1 MNKLFEMK
9 NIFLAITIL
18 FAVAFKSDNPAC
30 EKAEFTFDN
39 SKWHFPSTVKE
50 VVLEHRLKYKPPG
63 FYYDLRQ
70 DSMEVIVDY
79 HFETGDFDNEYQ
91 PKEILFPRVLHSY
104 IFRFPE
110 HPGVYDS
117 LITSIEQTYNKKFI
131 LTKGLKVGRTLLES
145 EKLFEYYFLTV
156 SPCLTIGIASSPV
169 KTKKDRKVVVRFIYD
184 LPLGRMGVIMG
195 NYL

>member
-1 MNKLFEMK
+1 MK
-9 NIFLAITIL
+9 YIIITFVAL
-18 FAVAFKSDNPAC
+18 FAVLFKAQQETC
-30 EKAEFTFDN
+30 ESVSFTFSN
-39 SKWHFPSTVKE
+39 TTWSLPSSVKE
-50 VVLEHRLKYKPPG
+50 AVEKHRLKYKPPG
-63 FYYDLRQ
+63 FYYDLQQ

-117 LITSIEQTYNKKFI
+117 LITTIEQTFNKKFI

-145 EKLFEYYFLTV
+145 EKPFEYYFLTV
-156 SPCLTIGIASSPV
+156 SPCLTIGIASSPAR
-169 KTKKDRKVVVRFIYD
+169 KKKDRKVVVRFMYD